1 MELQN
6 CPDVRLAELA
16 DLPELMRLT
25 KIACSE
31 DAQHSY
37 DAEKVVGVLR
47 LHFEK
52 RGGVVGVIGEPGK
65 ELKAYIIMVINEV
78 WYSRDHHVQELSL
91 FVDPDQPSIQEASD
105 LGADVVELH
114 TGDYCE
120 AKGHH
125 DPEVQLAR
133 LGTAAEHAI
142 GYGLKVAAGHGLDY
156 PNVAKVAGI
165 PGVEELNIGHAIV
178 ARAVLTGLE
187 KAVRDMIFCIR
198 EGVFMI

>member
-6 CPDVRLAELA
+6 CPDVRLAELV

-52 RGGVVGVIGEPGK
+52 RGGVVGVIGEPGG

-91 FVDPDQPSIQEASD
+91 FVAPDHRRSNYAKQLMQFGKQTSNVLNLDLTIGVLSNERTAPKVRLYQRQFPSA
-105 LGADVVELH
+105 GAFFVYH
-114 TGDYCE
+114 
-120 AKGHH
+120 
-125 DPEVQLAR
+125 PE
-133 LGTAAEHAI
+133 G
-142 GYGLKVAAGHGLDY
+142 
-156 PNVAKVAGI
+156 
-165 PGVEELNIGHAIV
+165 
-178 ARAVLTGLE
+178 
-187 KAVRDMIFCIR
+187 
-198 EGVFMI
+198 